1 MRLSEKNT
9 TTLGHKC
16 IAEASTGYRS
26 LNKDEHE
33 RCGIDPQLPSGTGFE
48 RDNKN
53 PRPHLKADFP
63 SLPEKLGEGL
73 HLDPVSH
80 RPAPIVLP
88 SLSEMPGDVT
98 PSDPVPFW
106 PALIVPPSLLK
117 RPEHAM
123 QLDPVP
129 HRPAPSIQL
138 PAPRWPGETMQFD
151 PMPHRPAPSLQPSIP
166 KKQGETPKPIPE
178 PRLSVPTVHPSLP
191 KEQGEAFGED
201 QEANIVNR
209 TALRD
214 WLWKHKG
221 LSLDI

>member
-1 MRLSEKNT
+1 MRLSGRKT
-9 TTLGHKC
+9 AALGHKC
-16 IAEASTGYRS
+16 IGEASTDYRS

-33 RCGIDPQLPSGTGFE
+33 RCGIDPQLSSGTEYG
-48 RDNKN
+48 RDGKT
-53 PRPHLKADFP
+53 PRPRPKAEFP
-63 SLPEKLGEGL
+63 SLPERLGEGL
-73 HLDPVSH
+73 QLDPGSH

-88 SLSEMPGDVT
+88 SLSEMPRDV
-98 PSDPVPFW
+98 PPLDPVPFR
-106 PALIVPPSLLK
+106 PALIVPPSLLQ

-129 HRPAPSIQL
+129 HRPTPSIQL
-138 PAPRWPGETMQFD
+138 PAPKWPAGTMQFD

-166 KKQGETPKPIPE
+166 KKQGETPKSIPG

-191 KEQGEAFGED
+191 KEQGEALGED
-201 QEANIVNR
+201 QKTNIVNR

-214 WLWKHKG
+214 WFWKHKG

>member
-1 MRLSEKNT
+1 MNSERPAGCAFVQSEEIIDSHRAAMRLSGRKT
-9 TTLGHKC
+9 AALGHKC
-16 IAEASTGYRS
+16 IGEASTDYRS

-33 RCGIDPQLPSGTGFE
+33 RCGIDPQLSSGTEYG
-48 RDNKN
+48 RDGKT
-53 PRPHLKADFP
+53 PRPRPKAEFP
-63 SLPEKLGEGL
+63 SLPEKVGEGL
-73 HLDPVSH
+73 QLDPVSH

-88 SLSEMPGDVT
+88 SLTEMPGDVT
-98 PSDPVPFW
+98 PLDPVPFW
-106 PALIVPPSLLK
+106 PTLIVPPSLSK

-123 QLDPVP
+123 QL
-129 HRPAPSIQL
+129 
-138 PAPRWPGETMQFD
+138 D

-191 KEQGEAFGED
+191 KEQGEALGEN
-201 QEANIVNR
+201 QEANIANR

-214 WLWKHKG
+214 WFWKHKR

>member
-1 MRLSEKNT
+1 MRLSGRKT
-9 TTLGHKC
+9 AALGHKC
-16 IAEASTGYRS
+16 IGQASTDYRS

-33 RCGIDPQLPSGTGFE
+33 RCGIDPQLPSGTEYE

-98 PSDPVPFW
+98 PLDPVPFW

-117 RPEHAM
+117 RPEHA
-123 QLDPVP
+123 
-129 HRPAPSIQL
+129 
-138 PAPRWPGETMQFD
+138 MQFD

-166 KKQGETPKPIPE
+166 KKQGETLKPIPE

-191 KEQGEAFGED
+191 KEQGEALGED

-214 WLWKHKG
+214 WFWKHKG